1 MEKKLFQ
8 FVEKYMVL
16 TAEEKEIIR
25 ELALFKSVPKGTVLL
40 KEGDFSVDSY
50 FVLEGC
56 LRVFYIIDGEEK
68 TTAFYTET
76 NAFTPQCVI
85 TKTGSEYY
93 VSTLEDSLLLI
104 SNPYIEKISFEKF
117 PRFETLCRI
126 LSDEL
131 LVKNQASFDQFKI
144 ASPEQRYLQLLNNR
158 PDLVQRVPQHQLASY
173 LGITPESLSRIR
185 RRMQIQKQ
193 HSSFG
198 S

>member
-8 FVEKYMVL
+8 FIEKYMVL
-16 TAEEKEIIR
+16 TADEKEIIR
-25 ELALFKSVPKGTVLL
+25 ELALFKNVPKGTLIL

-56 LRVFYIIDGEEK
+56 LRVYYIIDGEEK

-76 NAFTPQCVI
+76 NTFTPQCVV

-93 VSTLEDSLLLI
+93 ISTVEDSMLLV

-131 LVKNQASFDQFKI
+131 LVKKQASFDQFKI
-144 ASPEQRYLQLLNNR
+144 ASPEQRYLQLVKNR
-158 PDLVQRVPQHQLASY
+158 PDLIQRVPQHQLASY

-185 RRMQIQKQ
+185 RRMQTQKTL
-193 HSSFG
+193 
-198 S
+198 